1 MALIAKLGHTN
12 QNSYVTA
19 TQANDY
25 FLTRRDVSEWDAL
38 NATEIDVVLEQAGR
52 DIDTYNFIG
61 EKWYDSQGMSFP
73 RRTETGTES
82 HETVTGNC
90 GTPITVNSFRHTSL
104 WSNTYG
110 RYPTSYWKFGTCH
123 ITTGTAI
130 RSISN
135 IASSNVTTGSITLN
149 EDMSTTPTN
158 GNTFIVFAP
167 IDNMIARAQL
177 EQALY
182 IVKNDD
188 IDTFSN
194 LTQLGVKRVEIGRAR
209 VDFQDGAT
217 GRVTIAP
224 ESRKLLSKWIR
235 TQIRIGRA

>member
-12 QNSYVTA
+12 QNSYTTVG
-19 TQANDY
+19 QANDY
-25 FLTRRDVSEWDAL
+25 FDNRRDVSEWDAL
-38 NATEIDVVLEQAGR
+38 NSTEKEEVLIQAGR
-52 DIDTYNFIG
+52 DIDAYNFIG
-61 EKWYDSQGMSFP
+61 EKWYDSQGMAFP

-90 GTPITVNSFRHTSL
+90 GTPITINSFRHTSL

-110 RYPTSYWKFGTCH
+110 RYPTSYWKYGTCH
-123 ITTGTAI
+123 ITTGTAARNI
-130 RSISN
+130 EN
-135 IASSNVTTGSITLN
+135 IASSNVTNGSITLDEN
-149 EDMSTTPTN
+149 LSIVPTN

-167 IDNMIARAQL
+167 IDDKIARAQL

-182 IVKNDD
+182 IVKNVD
-188 IDTFSN
+188 IETFNN

-209 VDFQDGAT
+209 VDFQDGAS
-217 GRVTIAP
+217 GRVAIAP

-235 TQIRIGRA
+235 SQIRIGRA

>member
-1 MALIAKLGHTN
+1 MAIIANLGHTN
-12 QNSYVTA
+12 QNSYVTVA
-19 TQANDY
+19 QANDY
-25 FLTRRDVSEWDAL
+25 FNNRRDDSEWTDL
-38 NATEIDVVLEQAGR
+38 TATTQAELLIQAGR

-73 RRTETGTES
+73 RRTETGFES

-90 GTPITVNSFRHTSL
+90 GTPITINSFRHTSL

-110 RYPTSYWKFGTCH
+110 RYPTSYWKYGTVH
-123 ITTGTAI
+123 ITAGSAI
-130 RSISN
+130 RSIEN
-135 IASSNVTTGSITLN
+135 IASSNVTNGSITLVASLS
-149 EDMSTTPTN
+149 EVPTTDS
-158 GNTFIVFAP
+158 TFITFAP
-167 IDNMIARAQL
+167 IDDMIARAQL

-182 IVKNDD
+182 IVKNED

-209 VDFQDGAT
+209 VDFQDGAA
-217 GRVTIAP
+217 GRVAIAP

-235 TQIRIGRA
+235 SQVRIGRA